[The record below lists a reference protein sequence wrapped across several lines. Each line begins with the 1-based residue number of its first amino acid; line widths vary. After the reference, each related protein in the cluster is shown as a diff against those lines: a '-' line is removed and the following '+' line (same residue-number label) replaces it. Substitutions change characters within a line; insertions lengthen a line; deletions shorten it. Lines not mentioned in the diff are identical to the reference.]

1 MAEFIAIKNL
11 SDDEKPREKLIL
23 KGKGALSNVELL
35 AILLATG
42 TRKKSAIDLAREI
55 LEKSNRNLDVL
66 AKLTVKDLCK
76 IDGIGPAK
84 AIAIIAAIELAGRR
98 QQNQARAIP
107 KIKSSKDAY
116 EILRHYVQDLN
127 HEEFWLL
134 CLSRSGAVIAEHR
147 IGEGGITGTVAD
159 PRKIFKLALDQMATG
174 IIVCHNHPSGNLT
187 PSEQDKDLTNKIR
200 AAGKLLDINLMDHLI
215 ITQKQYFSFADEGL
229 L

>member
-1 MAEFIAIKNL
+1 MADFIAIKNL
-11 SDDEKPREKLIL
+11 SDDEKPREKLVL

-55 LEKSNRNLDVL
+55 LEKSNRNLDEL

-84 AIAIIAAIELAGRR
+84 AITIIAAIELAGRR
-98 QQNQARAIP
+98 QQNQARAVP

-116 EILRHYVQDLN
+116 EILRHHVQDLN

-174 IIVCHNHPSGNLT
+174 IIVCHNHPSGNLS

>member
-23 KGKGALSNVELL
+23 KGKESLSNVELL

-55 LEKSNRNLDVL
+55 LDKSNRNLDEL

-84 AIAIIAAIELAGRR
+84 AITIIAAIELAGRR
-98 QQNQARAIP
+98 QQTQARAIP
-107 KIKSSKDAY
+107 TIKSSKQAY
-116 EILRHYVQDLN
+116 EILRHHLQDLN
-127 HEEFWLL
+127 YEAFWLL

-174 IIVCHNHPSGNLT
+174 IIICHNHPSGNLL
-187 PSEQDKDLTNKIR
+187 PSEQDKDLTNKIK

>member
-11 SDDEKPREKLIL
+11 SDDEKPREKLVL

-55 LEKSNRNLDVL
+55 LEKSNRNLDEL

-84 AIAIIAAIELAGRR
+84 AITIVAAIELAGRR
-98 QQNQARAIP
+98 QQNQARAVP

-116 EILRHYVQDLN
+116 EILRHHVQDLN

-174 IIVCHNHPSGNLT
+174 IIVCHNHPSGNLS

>member
-11 SDDEKPREKLIL
+11 SDDEKPREKLVL

-42 TRKKSAIDLAREI
+42 TRKKSALDLAREI
-55 LEKSNRNLDVL
+55 LEKSNRNLDEL

-84 AIAIIAAIELAGRR
+84 AVTIIAAIELAGRR
-98 QQNQARAIP
+98 QQNQARAIS

-116 EILRHYVQDLN
+116 EILRHHVQDLN

-174 IIVCHNHPSGNLT
+174 IIVCHNHPSGNLS
-187 PSEQDKDLTNKIR
+187 PSEQDKDLTSKIR

-215 ITQKQYFSFADEGL
+215 ITQKQYYSFADEGL

>member
-11 SDDEKPREKLIL
+11 SDDEKPREKLVL

-42 TRKKSAIDLAREI
+42 TRKKSALDLAREI
-55 LEKSNRNLDVL
+55 LEKSNRNLDEL

-84 AIAIIAAIELAGRR
+84 AVTIVAAIELAGRR

-116 EILRHYVQDLN
+116 EILRHHVQDLN
-127 HEEFWLL
+127 YEEFWLL

-174 IIVCHNHPSGNLT
+174 IIVCHNHPSGNLS
-187 PSEQDKDLTNKIR
+187 PSEQDKDLTSKIR

>member
-11 SDDEKPREKLIL
+11 SDDEKPREKLVL

-55 LEKSNRNLDVL
+55 LEKSNRNLDEL

-84 AIAIIAAIELAGRR
+84 AVTIVAAIELAGRR

-116 EILRHYVQDLN
+116 EILRHHVQDLN

-174 IIVCHNHPSGNLT
+174 IIVCHNHPSGNLS